1 MAAAGFFGGHYWF
14 GIHWAIMV
22 LGTITVFLMAR
33 QRISLKEG
41 VFLILL
47 LGVGNTLMK
56 GFLFLDW
63 TQVAFA
69 FAVASFGVHLKRTWL
84 S

>member
-14 GIHWAIMV
+14 GIHWAV
-22 LGTITVFLMAR
+22 LALCAVTTFLMAEK
-33 QRISLKEG
+33 RISFKEG
-41 VFLILL
+41 MILILL
-47 LGVGNTLMK
+47 LVLGNVLMK

-63 TQVAFA
+63 TQVAFL